1 MSLHMQRWRQ
11 VYRFVACHAMVP
23 LILSSLLAVGLFA
36 GRVYRSRTIIFF
48 FLLWNLFLAW
58 IPYLSSLWA
67 DHLHRRHPHRWWVL
81 ILPGVLWLAFF
92 PNAPYIVTD
101 FWHLQE
107 RAPVPMW
114 YDIGMLSAFALS
126 GLFLAVF
133 SLRTMQH
140 LVRTYTGPVASWLF
154 VAAVLGLGGLGIYLG
169 RFLRWN
175 SWDLLLHPRGVLT
188 DVAIRLVNPLSHP
201 QTIGVTLLFAAILF
215 VCYLALTS
223 REPA

>member
-1 MSLHMQRWRQ
+1 MSLYTTRWRQ
-11 VYRFVACHAMVP
+11 VYAFLARHSLVP
-23 LILSSLLAVGLFA
+23 LLFSSLLAVGLFG
-36 GRVYRSRTIIFF
+36 GRVYRSRTIIYF
-48 FLLWNLFLAW
+48 FLLWNLLLAW

-67 DHLHRRHPHRWWVL
+67 DHLHRRHPRRWWVL

-133 SLRTMQH
+133 SLRTMQR
-140 LVRTYTGPVASWLF
+140 LVRAYTGPVASWLF

-201 QTIGVTLLFAAILF
+201 QTIGVSLVFAAILF